1 MKKNGSLK
9 KRTKNLVNQILAR
22 LLMGKKLTSLSHFLR
37 SCINFNSLLT
47 VTLAE
52 ANASIPIPLLALHW

>member
-1 MKKNGSLK
+1 MKKGSLK
-9 KRTKNLVNQILAR
+9 KRAKNLVNQILAR